1 MTTDTLGTPPRTTT
15 LGPAIVPLL
24 GLVILINYVDRGNL
38 ATAAPLIK
46 DQLGLSATEIGLL
59 LSAFFW
65 SYTPG
70 QILAGWLSERINP
83 YRTLALGLALWALA
97 TAASGLATGFA
108 SLLALRV
115 LLGLGESAAFPCTA
129 KLLAQH
135 LPIHKLGV
143 ANSLSSVGLGLG
155 PAFGTFAGGLL
166 IAEIGWRNVFLLFG
180 LISLLWLVPW
190 WATTREASA
199 RADISS
205 GDRAPSYAAI
215 MRCREAWGASLGHF
229 CGNYAIYFMLSW
241 IPLYL
246 VKARGISVTHMA
258 EIGGL
263 IYLAYSAS
271 ICFAG
276 WLADRLVR
284 AGANASRV
292 RKISIV
298 GGLTVTAASFLVTAI
313 GSSTVSI
320 ASLFCAGTAFGFC
333 TPNIWAIGQILAG
346 PRAAGKWAGLQ
357 NCIANLAGIVAPVVT
372 GLVVDRTGQFFWA
385 FVVAAAVS
393 LAGTLAWGVLIREIA
408 PVKFRSSLPVGRE
421 HVIL

>member
-1 MTTDTLGTPPRTTT
+1 MTADMLGTPPRTTT

-46 DQLGLSATEIGLL
+46 DQLELSATEIGLL

-135 LPIHKLGV
+135 LPVHKLGV

-180 LISLLWLVPW
+180 LVSLLWLVPW

-199 RADISS
+199 RADVASD
-205 GDRAPSYAAI
+205 DRAPSYVAI

-276 WLADRLVR
+276 WLSDRLVR
-284 AGANASRV
+284 SGANASRV
-292 RKISIV
+292 RKVSVV

-313 GSSTVSI
+313 GDVTVSI
-320 ASLFCAGTAFGFC
+320 ASLFCAGIAFGFC

-357 NCIANLAGIVAPVVT
+357 NCIANLAGIVAPLIT

-393 LAGTLAWGVLIREIA
+393 LAGTLAWGVLIPEIA
-408 PVKFRSSLPVGRE
+408 PVKFRSSQYA
-421 HVIL
+421 